1 MNQLRILMMSP
12 DETARAAAV
21 SALLQAGISARGC
34 STSLELFGL
43 LNGGAYDVV
52 VLDVEPWEKSAMPW
66 WRACTARPRWVSW

>member
-52 VLDVEPWEKSAMPW
+52 VLDEGTLGEIG
-66 WRACTARPRWVSW
+66 